1 MKSVDTQT
9 LFFQHIKTLLPDQVS
24 MVDEIADLLNI
35 STDSAYRR
43 IRGEKPLILEEIRTL
58 TGHFNISIDHL
69 LQRDTT
75 NFIFSDEI
83 VKIEDYSF
91 KDHLEFH
98 LNGFQL
104 LKSWKNVEV
113 IFFTRDIAIFYFYQ
127 FPELLAFKYFY
138 WMKTGFGSPEFSK
151 KKFLIKDYIE
161 IFAEKARKA
170 AMLYVELDCKEI
182 WAVENINLTLQQ
194 IQFYKETEVFED
206 PAEIDVIYNKV
217 ENLIDQIETQAEIGK
232 KFYYNQPV
240 KDNAGR
246 FELFVN
252 EFMIGGNNILVTADG
267 HMIAFINHS
276 IMNYLHTED
285 IVFCEYVQK
294 RINNV
299 LKKSDP
305 VSIVGEKQRI
315 NFFKKLRSR
324 ISYSRSVK

>member
-9 LFFQHIKTLLPDQVS
+9 LFFQHIKTLLPDQIS

-43 IRGEKPLILEEIRTL
+43 IRGEKPLILEEIKIL

-138 WMKTGFGSPEFSK
+138 WMKTVFGSPEFSK
-151 KKFLIKDYIE
+151 KNFLITDYIE

-194 IQFYKETEVFED
+194 IQFYKETEIF
-206 PAEIDVIYNKV
+206 
-217 ENLIDQIETQAEIGK
+217 
-232 KFYYNQPV
+232 
-240 KDNAGR
+240 
-246 FELFVN
+246 
-252 EFMIGGNNILVTADG
+252 AD
-267 HMIAFINHS
+267 
-276 IMNYLHTED
+276 LCRD
-285 IVFCEYVQK
+285 
-294 RINNV
+294 
-299 LKKSDP
+299 
-305 VSIVGEKQRI
+305 
-315 NFFKKLRSR
+315 
-324 ISYSRSVK
+324 